1 MSLTYK
7 NLISNSL
14 VTHTKE
20 TLNNDENLTFYI
32 DQTQGIYSIDR
43 FPLIQHSIIQSE
55 SIQIVNIGHDNSKTN
70 FIRNTFQKLDDIIDL
85 DFLEMSHN
93 NGSMIDIYHVNY
105 SSSFNQPNI
114 IGQALPQRSAYGS
127 WWDIL
132 WKDSLLLGELNSN
145 SDQNT
150 IVHEIGHSLGL
161 MHPFNEPDNKLY
173 DSADTVMSYNR
184 SENGWNNWFTKND
197 LNALISIW
205 GREND
210 NGVISYP
217 EESSSYKFQRSADN
231 SYFINTELGAENIS
245 NINRLQ
251 FSDQSID
258 VQEDVVGVFDLIV
271 SKDDVTGKIYRL
283 YNAAFGRFPDKVGL
297 NYWIEKHRDGIDS
310 YRTIANS
317 FIISREFLNLYG
329 NIPSNEEYI
338 TALYANILNREG
350 DSEGFNYWLTQINQG
365 YEDKS
370 ELLMGFSESFENKA
384 IFSNETSFF

>member
-7 NLISNSL
+7 NLVSNSL
-14 VTHTKE
+14 VAHTKE

-43 FPLIQHSIIQSE
+43 FPVIKHSIIQSE
-55 SIQIVNIGHDNSKTN
+55 SIQIVNIGHDTSKTN
-70 FIRNTFQKLDDIIDL
+70 FIRNTFQKLDEVIDL
-85 DFLEMSHN
+85 DFSEMSHN
-93 NGSMIDIYHVNY
+93 NGSIIDIYHVNS

-114 IGQALPQRSAYGS
+114 IGQALSQRSAHGS
-127 WWDIL
+127 WWDIF
-132 WKDSLLLGELNSN
+132 WKDSLLLGEINSN

-150 IVHEIGHSLGL
+150 IIHEIGHTLGL

-217 EESSSYKFQRSADN
+217 DDSSSYKFKRSADQ
-231 SYFINTELGAENIS
+231 SYFINTEIGPENIS
-245 NINRLQ
+245 NINKLQ
-251 FSDQSID
+251 FPDQYID

-283 YNAAFGRFPDKVGL
+283 YNAAFGRFPDKIGL
-297 NYWIEKHRDGIDS
+297 NYWIEKNNFPG
-310 YRTIANS
+310 
-317 FIISREFLNLYG
+317 FIIFTFFGAGWKLTKKKVLLRTVGAS
-329 NIPSNEEYI
+329 PSA
-338 TALYANILNREG
+338 T
-350 DSEGFNYWLTQINQG
+350 
-365 YEDKS
+365 
-370 ELLMGFSESFENKA
+370 LLMPSRTPSSTIRPPPFSASRAGFYLKNQNDWK
-384 IFSNETSFF
+384 